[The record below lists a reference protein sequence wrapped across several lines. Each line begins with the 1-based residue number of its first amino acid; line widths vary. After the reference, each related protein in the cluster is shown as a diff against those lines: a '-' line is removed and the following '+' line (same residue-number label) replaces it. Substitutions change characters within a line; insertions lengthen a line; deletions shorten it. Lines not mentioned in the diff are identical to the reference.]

1 MAIESDDAPFWIE
14 AVDEEDASE
23 ELRALYDRAR
33 DPSSGTLDHIMAVH
47 GLDPE
52 GLEAHL
58 ALYESAMRGTRTLRK
73 VDREMIAFVVSR
85 ANDCHY

>member
-1 MAIESDDAPFWIE
+1 MAKDPGGEPFWIE
-14 AVDEEDASE
+14 GVEEEEASE
-23 ELRALYDRAR
+23 ELKTLYERVR
-33 DPSSGTLDHIMAVH
+33 DPRSGQLDHILAVH

-52 GLEAHL
+52 GLEAHF
-58 ALYESAMRGTRTLRK
+58 ALYTSAMRGTKTLRK